1 MGAREIRSVQQK
13 VFISNTNTA
22 TFVCPQCGN
31 VTTADVSKYAT
42 IDKQV
47 TVKCRCKC
55 GHNFDVS
62 LEKRRQY
69 RKATDLPGM
78 YYYRMQNGDIDKG
91 IMRVVDISSKGL
103 KLKLNVER
111 RFAIGESLRV
121 EFHLDDK
128 RRTFIDKEVIVR
140 NVKKNYVGTSFA
152 PTEGDDP
159 NLGFYLM
166 S

>member
-1 MGAREIRSVQQK
+1 MSQK
-13 VFISNTNTA
+13 VFISSNDSA

-31 VTTADVSKYAT
+31 ASTVNVAKYAA
-42 IDKQV
+42 IDKKV
-47 TVKCRCKC
+47 TVNCKC
-55 GHNFDVS
+55 NCGHHFKVT

-69 RKATDLPGM
+69 RKETDLPGM
-78 YYYRMQNGDIDKG
+78 YFHRLNNGDEDKG

-103 KLKLNVER
+103 KLKLNVAR
-111 RFAIGESLRV
+111 NFTVGTSLRV

-128 RRTFIDKEVIVR
+128 RHTLIEKEVIVR
-140 NVKKNYVGTSFA
+140 NVNKNLVGTSFS

>member
-1 MGAREIRSVQQK
+1 MPQK
-13 VFISNTNTA
+13 VFISSNNTA

-31 VTTADVSKYAT
+31 VSTVSVAKYTAM
-42 IDKQV
+42 DKKV
-47 TVKCRCKC
+47 TVHCKC
-55 GHNFDVS
+55 NCGNHFSVS

-69 RKATDLPGM
+69 RKETDLPGT
-78 YYYRMQNGDIDKG
+78 YYYRMSNGDIDKG

-103 KLKLNVER
+103 KLKLNVQR
-111 RFAIGESLRV
+111 NFAKGETLRV

-128 RRTFIDKEVIVR
+128 RRTYIDKEVIIR
-140 NVKKNYVGTSFA
+140 NVYKNLVGTSFA
-152 PTEGDDP
+152 PAEGDDP

>member
-1 MGAREIRSVQQK
+1 MIEK
-13 VFISNTNTA
+13 VFITSNNTA

-31 VTTADVSKYAT
+31 VTTANVAKYAA
-42 IDKQV
+42 IDKRV
-47 TVKCRCKC
+47 TVKCNCTC
-55 GHNFDVS
+55 GHRFSVS

-69 RKATDLPGM
+69 RKATDLAGM
-78 YYYRMQNGDIDKG
+78 YYYRMPNGDEDKG
-91 IMRVVDISSKGL
+91 IMRVVDISSTGI

-111 RFAIGESLRV
+111 NFNLGEMLRV

-128 RRTFIDKEVIVR
+128 RRTFIEKRVIIR
-140 NVKKNYVGTSFA
+140 NVYKNLVGTSFA
-152 PTEGDDP
+152 ANEGDDP

>member
-1 MGAREIRSVQQK
+1 MVEK
-13 VFISNTNTA
+13 VFITSNDTA

-31 VTTADVSKYAT
+31 VTTADVSRFASINKR
-42 IDKQV
+42 I
-47 TVKCRCKC
+47 TVNCNCNC
-55 GHNFDVS
+55 GHRFKVS

-69 RKATDLPGM
+69 RKTTDLPGV
-78 YYYRMQNGDIDKG
+78 YYCRAKNGDIDKG
-91 IMRVVDISSKGL
+91 NMRVVDISSTGI

-111 RFAIGESLRV
+111 HFDVGETIRA

-128 RRTFIDKEVIVR
+128 RHTFIKKQIIVR
-140 NVKKNYVGTSFA
+140 NVYKNLVGTSFA
-152 PTEGDDP
+152 PGEGDDP

>member
-1 MGAREIRSVQQK
+1 MVQAQK
-13 VFISNTNTA
+13 VFISNNNTA

-31 VTTADVSKYAT
+31 VSTANVAKYAA
-42 IDKQV
+42 IDKKV
-47 TVKCRCKC
+47 TVNCKC
-55 GHNFDVS
+55 NCGHHFKVS

-69 RKATDLPGM
+69 RKETDLPGT
-78 YYYRMQNGDIDKG
+78 YYHRMPNGEMDKG

-103 KLKLNVER
+103 KLRLNVER
-111 RFAIGESLRV
+111 KFEIGEQLRV

-128 RRTFIDKEVIVR
+128 RRTPINKDVIVR
-140 NVKKNYVGTSFA
+140 NVKKNLVGTSFA

-159 NLGFYLM
+159 SLGFYLM